1 MLPAAYVLLMFSG
14 MTVTM
19 DRVSHA
25 VDEAFPEAPDHPH
38 LRHRTLHG
46 VDGNIWKFTLRE
58 KEWA

>member
-1 MLPAAYVLLMFSG
+1 MFSG